1 MGCLFRN
8 LSRNKKGRKESCT
21 TAKHY
26 DKNKVYSP
34 FKGRVVAL
42 TNVPDEVFAQKML
55 GDGIA
60 VDPEEEVV
68 FSPVVGTVI
77 SSFPTGHAFTIKTKT
92 NHAILIHVGLDTVN
106 LKGKG
111 FKVITAS
118 KTRVTPE
125 TKLVEVDL
133 IVTKKIAK
141 SMITP
146 MIIVN
151 DPTYKQGKVKLH
163 VKAGETVAKGQLLF
177 EII

>member
-1 MGCLFRN
+1 MRCIFQKMGHN
-8 LSRNKKGRKESCT
+8 LRKKGRKTSSSINYE
-21 TAKHY
+21 
-26 DKNKVYSP
+26 KNKVYSP
-34 FKGRVVAL
+34 FKGKVISL
-42 TNVPDEVFAQKML
+42 TDVPDEVFSQKML

-60 VDPEEEVV
+60 VDPEEGGV

-92 NHAILIHVGLDTVN
+92 NHAILIHVGIDTVN

-111 FKVITAS
+111 FKVITES

-133 IVTKKIAK
+133 TVTKKIAK

-146 MIIVN
+146 MILVN
-151 DPTYKQGKVKLH
+151 DPTYKQGTVKLH